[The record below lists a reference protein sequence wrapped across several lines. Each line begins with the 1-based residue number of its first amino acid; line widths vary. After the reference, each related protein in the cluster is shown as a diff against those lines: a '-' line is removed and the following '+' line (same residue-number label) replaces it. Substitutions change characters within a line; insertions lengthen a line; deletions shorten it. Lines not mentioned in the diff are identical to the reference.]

1 MFSKDL
7 SGMEFRSVVN
17 SRPVVK
23 SRGGVGKVTARAN
36 KAERIR
42 AFLGEVQRA
51 SAGCSPR

>member
-36 KAERIR
+36 KAERIDQY
-42 AFLGEVQRA
+42 E
-51 SAGCSPR
+51 